1 MEITLTDQ
9 ATQEVRKYSFFN
21 LPGNQYSELL
31 LSGLKANH
39 TYSKKFLWVD
49 MNGNAGI
56 NTSSSTITVASEKD
70 EIPPQ
75 AVQRIVGD
83 RTATTATLQIV
94 SNELLRKLKVQY
106 RIVGTGAWLEQVILT
121 THTTYNPLLEGLQ
134 SGAAYEYRYVLEDLG
149 GNQLI
154 TDWKSLTIQS
164 FGASLAG
171 AAAKINSAVSSDG
184 IFTNGQEFQIE
195 PSRLI
200 IESIKPDQLIR
211 LNINGEEA
219 PKKEKGTNLVH
230 RTVTVPGKNRD
241 SGYAPTFGA
250 SEVSSDG
257 LLAETFTEDKKP
269 QNQSSGLIIKT
280 ESGKKEQK
288 AHNAKMHYLAKG
300 RHDSGKFSG
309 YDFAEEFSFFE
320 KSLTAT
326 LLSDDVI
333 GEYYGRWLD
342 GK

>member
-1 MEITLTDQ
+1 M
-9 ATQEVRKYSFFN
+9 
-21 LPGNQYSELL
+21 
-31 LSGLKANH
+31 
-39 TYSKKFLWVD
+39 
-49 MNGNAGI
+49 
-56 NTSSSTITVASEKD
+56 
-70 EIPPQ
+70 
-75 AVQRIVGD
+75 D
-83 RTATTATLQIV
+83 RPATTATLQIV

-184 IFTNGQEFQIE
+184 IFTNGQEVQIE

-200 IESIKPDQLIR
+200 IENIKPDQLIR
-211 LNINGEEA
+211 LDINGEEA

-241 SGYAPTFGA
+241 SGYPQALSATKDSLA
-250 SEVSSDG
+250 SS
-257 LLAETFTEDKKP
+257 LAEAFTVATKYQYPSDD
-269 QNQSSGLIIKT
+269 LVIKT
-280 ESGKKEQK
+280 KGGKKGQK
-288 AHNAKMHYLAKG
+288 AKNAEADLMAKNLVNSSKSSSQNLDDAIG
-300 RHDSGKFSG
+300 RFGKG
-309 YDFAEEFSFFE
+309 
-320 KSLTAT
+320 LTAA
-326 LLSDDVI
+326 LLSEDVL

>member
-1 MEITLTDQ
+1 
-9 ATQEVRKYSFFN
+9 
-21 LPGNQYSELL
+21 
-31 LSGLKANH
+31 
-39 TYSKKFLWVD
+39 

-75 AVQRIVGD
+75 AVQRIVVD

-164 FGASLAG
+164 LGASLAG

-184 IFTNGQEFQIE
+184 IFTNGQEVQIE

-200 IESIKPDQLIR
+200 IENIKPDQLIR

-219 PKKEKGTNLVH
+219 LGKEKGSNRVH
-230 RTVTVPGKNRD
+230 GIVTVPGKNRD
-241 SGYAPTFGA
+241 SWYAPTFGA

-257 LLAETFTEDKKP
+257 LLAETFMIDEKFQD
-269 QNQSSGLIIKT
+269 QLSGSVLKT
-280 ESGKKEQK
+280 KNRKNEQK
-288 AHNAKMHYLAKG
+288 IDRAETNRVTKNPYRPSKPDSQNLIG
-300 RHDSGKFSG
+300 ETWPFGHD
-309 YDFAEEFSFFE
+309 
-320 KSLTAT
+320 LTAA
-326 LLSDDVI
+326 LLSDDTI
-333 GEYYGRWLD
+333 EEYYGRWSNRRRRA
-342 GK
+342 